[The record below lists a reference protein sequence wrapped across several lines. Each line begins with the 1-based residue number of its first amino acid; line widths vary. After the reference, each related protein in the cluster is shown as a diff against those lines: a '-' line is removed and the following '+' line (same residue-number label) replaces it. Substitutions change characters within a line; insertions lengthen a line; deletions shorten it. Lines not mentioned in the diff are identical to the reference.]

1 MDTFINDLFRGLER
15 AYKDEI
21 ADQVADQDR
30 YDWLPELT
38 GTQCEINKDGTV
50 VNMQVADDG
59 QYKRYLGAGAAAI
72 QELINEGIDFG
83 ARGVDKTVL
92 VHVRIKMRIHLNNT
106 VTVTCSPRNS
116 WEDLRAYLRSTGFKD
131 TMGPKPAALLAST
144 RAQYVPGRF

>member
-1 MDTFINDLFRGLER
+1 MDTLFRGLER
-15 AYKDEI
+15 AYKDKI
-21 ADQVADQDR
+21 ADQVADQNR

-38 GTQCEINKDGTV
+38 GTECEINEDGTV
-50 VNMQVADDG
+50 VNMKVADAG

-72 QELINEGIDFG
+72 QELIDYAGIDFG
-83 ARGVDKTVL
+83 ALKVDKAVL
-92 VHVRIKMRIHLNNT
+92 VYVRIKMRIHLNNT
-106 VTVTCSPRNS
+106 VAVTCSPRNS